1 MFLHSLPCN
10 VEFGPKSIFR
20 SELIKVWCSCIPWL
34 EMWHL
39 APNPFYDWTDKV
51 SNFPAFLDLYCGIWS
66 KINFWEWIDKGSMFL
81 HSLPCNVEFG
91 PKSSFRIEL
100 IKFDVPAFL
109 GFLCENLAKNQFLKQ
124 TDKGFMFLYSLA
136 FNVEF
141 GPKSIHR
148 SKLVK
153 VDCSCIPWL
162 EMWNLV
168 INNSLIPWLVMWK
181 LAQNQFLKTNW

>member
-10 VEFGPKSIFR
+10 VK
-20 SELIKVWCSCIPWL
+20 
-34 EMWHL
+34 
-39 APNPFYDWTDKV
+39 
-51 SNFPAFLDLYCGIWS
+51 
-66 KINFWEWIDKGSMFL
+66 
-81 HSLPCNVEFG
+81 FG

-109 GFLCENLAKNQFLKQ
+109 GFLCENLAKNHFLKQ

-162 EMWNLV
+162 EMWNLAHKQFL
-168 INNSLIPWLVMWK
+168 NSLVCNVEVSPKSIFKHELIKVRCSHISWLMMWN
-181 LAQNQFLKTNW
+181 LNQN